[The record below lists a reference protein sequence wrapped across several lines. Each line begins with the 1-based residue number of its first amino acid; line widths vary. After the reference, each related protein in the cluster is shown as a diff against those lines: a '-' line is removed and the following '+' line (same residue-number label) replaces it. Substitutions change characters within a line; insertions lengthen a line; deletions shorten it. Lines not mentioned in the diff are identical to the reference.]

1 LEYIE
6 LVMYGNT
13 SSVLPADPT
22 KNKGHLKVMVA
33 NIIQDIY
40 RTIRIHQNAI
50 KYPTATV
57 VNI

>member
-1 LEYIE
+1 
-6 LVMYGNT
+6 MYGNT